1 MSVFDFVKILEVK
14 RYSPNTIKTYSSF
27 VSLVKSHF
35 KKPLNKVSEQDLY
48 EYIYNLIHHKKISFS
63 YQKQLVMSLKL
74 YYKEVLN
81 RTINIQYLTPS
92 RSEKK
97 LPAVL
102 SKNEV
107 KRLINNLTNI
117 KHKCVISLMYSA
129 GLRISEVV
137 NLEVKDIDSE
147 RMIIT
152 IRGAKNYKDRNLP
165 LSENILLLLREYY
178 KKHTPKQYL
187 FEGQKGGKYSA
198 TSIRQVFNRV
208 VKKSGI
214 KKHATPHTLRHSYAT
229 HLLEDGVD
237 VRIIQ
242 KLLGHNSLNTTMIY
256 THIATPTLLKV
267 KSPFD
272 SF

>member
-1 MSVFDFVKILEVK
+1 MSVADFVKILEVK
-14 RYSPNTIKTYSSF
+14 RYSTNTIKTYSSF
-27 VSLVKSHF
+27 VGLVKGHF
-35 KKPLNKVSEQDLY
+35 QKPLNKVSEQDLH

-74 YYKEVLN
+74 YFKEILN

-92 RSEKK
+92 RRERK

-107 KRLINNLTNI
+107 KKLVNNLSNI
-117 KHKCVISLMYSA
+117 KHKCIISLMYSA
-129 GLRISEVV
+129 GLRISEAV

-152 IRGAKNYKDRNLP
+152 VRGAKGYKDRNLP

-178 KKHTPKQYL
+178 KILTPKIYL
-187 FEGQKGGKYSA
+187 FEGRKGGKYTA
-198 TSIRQVFNRV
+198 TSIRQTFNRV
-208 VKKSGI
+208 VKKVGI
-214 KKHATPHTLRHSYAT
+214 KKNATPHTLRHSYAT
-229 HLLEDGVD
+229 HLLENGVD
-237 VRIIQ
+237 VRVIQ

-272 SF
+272 SL